1 MLCCEM
7 EGRGCGRGFLP
18 STSRLPAEL
27 EDVHTGAGAACVKHD
42 AVGDLRSVGGRPWG
56 TAGLLAP
63 PGPRG
68 RLGDAE
74 EGLGG
79 GGPVP
84 LDVGN
89 VDEQAHEQ
97 PQRVRHLRHPQVP
110 SVWYFSHFLVCG
122 RWC

>member
-1 MLCCEM
+1 MRQRPGE
-7 EGRGCGRGFLP
+7 RGQGLLP
-18 STSRLPAEL
+18 GTSRLPAEL
-27 EDVHTGAGAACVKHD
+27 EDVHSGASAPRVEHD
-42 AVGDLRSVGGRPWG
+42 AVEELRPAGSCPRG

-68 RLGDAE
+68 HLGDAE

-84 LDVGN
+84 LDVGD

-110 SVWYFSHFLVCG
+110 IVWYFSHFLVC
-122 RWC
+122 